1 LNSAIAISQAADKVN
16 VPFKKWDARFF
27 TASRW
32 SDLTVG
38 YDESAYASS

>member
-1 LNSAIAISQAADKVN
+1 LNFAIAIGPAADKVY

-32 SDLTVG
+32 SGLTVG